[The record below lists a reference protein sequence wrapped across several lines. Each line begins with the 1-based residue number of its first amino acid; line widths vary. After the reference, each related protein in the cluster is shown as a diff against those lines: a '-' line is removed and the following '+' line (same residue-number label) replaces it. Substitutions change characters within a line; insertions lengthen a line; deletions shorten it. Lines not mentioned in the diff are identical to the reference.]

1 VTTSLQQCISCVI
14 TVLDASQ
21 VELGTSYAV
30 GTIRGNVLLLAP
42 LDGALQLRPSLVH
55 LDEKGAAD
63 KRANGAAAAAAED
76 AAGGDVDDDDDKSGI
91 MQQVN
96 VRVYDCCLNCTVVA
110 DLASSSSYNHGS
122 RHRVFY
128 HCELNRLGIYIQ
140 FGLYNYN

>member
-1 VTTSLQQCISCVI
+1 M
-14 TVLDASQ
+14 
-21 VELGTSYAV
+21 GTSYAV

-96 VRVYDCCLNCTVVA
+96 VRVYDCCLNCTA
-110 DLASSSSYNHGS
+110 
-122 RHRVFY
+122 
-128 HCELNRLGIYIQ
+128 
-140 FGLYNYN
+140 